1 MAADNEIRNE
11 NNNETV
17 IANEIKSREAAESR
31 ESFDISDDN
40 TENIS
45 KNTPVNSVEIS
56 EVTEE
61 ESKQVENDG
70 NNNKETE
77 TVQTSE
83 DKNDTPNSKSA
94 PVSNDDTKQIDAKS
108 DKDSGSIVQPEPEKE
123 PAKESEKPGTKKN
136 PEEYKPVPREPENR
150 RILQPPVDGVTIDI
164 SGKSCFLNIRRGI
177 SAEDLRLV
185 KRWMEQHKNEL
196 VLENR
201 YNINSVSISVRNG
214 KVAID
219 DSFVEAVKS
228 ISNFNYFEYNTG
240 SIEVADNQS
249 RDILPELFKDA
260 SHIHTWGSTEEL
272 EEMKS
277 GVLVKHLSGVYGK
290 VFSFGTQGSKY
301 NAQKKTFTNRITEI
315 GGLSGIESIN
325 VIQTGAGATVAKE
338 NAFSNN
344 LVDLDENRRE
354 ESLSHARD
362 SHVLT
367 TSYEYTADYGKAFK
381 KLFGFKTEDFAQYV
395 KDINTKTIEELKDSE
410 NVIHKWKK
418 ANEKALDAYARF
430 AGYTKS
436 VTDETG
442 NTVIKSDI
450 DSLMDDIAK
459 DFSRNTV
466 LDVNKLLNTDVVAKA
481 YEIDKNAPDADKTIK
496 AKINELR
503 EECADNTEIA
513 LEIEKRQDLR
523 RLIEI
528 AEAFDREKRL
538 IEEKAREKGK
548 DASKTPAEPTAEK
561 DLANVEN
568 KNREVSDTDAVSI
581 LQDDTDE
588 RSTLEPADGTVVDDT
603 IINEDKKET
612 ETEKSSGQETD
623 GKVDDELS
631 KTVPND
637 GSQIKDDSHVNEVI
651 KDREGEAE
659 IEVETFNIIPRDAEK
674 DDEKTEKTADKEED
688 GKDKKVSITSR
699 IKNDNPDALVNY
711 RRIAWMQSFNRLSSG
726 LYKETRTYRDGRKE
740 VFDNVSRYSDR
751 ENFLASEERDISF
764 EIKTVTVD
772 FRTRQKLESAI
783 RATDANF
790 KAKLAEYNK
799 AEQQSESLEG
809 SKLDKDKET
818 FNELTEKMERLKKE
832 MEKID
837 ANKFFL
843 GKALNDFV
851 NVSSKQIRSV
861 SFEMFRAFC
870 TADRMSE
877 TSLGGTFVNRG
888 NFSAKGAALAGK
900 DWKIVNDPVRT
911 DNMLLHMAGR
921 IEAECAKLYTD
932 FNSMVTNKEFTNK
945 LIKPEEFSKTTD
957 AFAASAAL
965 FESFKKKHDEVIEN
979 KKALESA
986 WDAAFRKA
994 VSDNGEIIDT
1004 TLTYQETSEN
1014 PEFKEAYRRY
1024 KNSMSELMD
1033 MANSTARDLSLAL
1046 KDLGNNIKEEDR
1058 QAVMDNLCGD
1068 DGHVSISYGEKT
1080 VVKDGKEEI
1089 EKIEGYLPMSM
1100 SQRVSLFESMIKNP
1114 EQTFCVGQGTS
1125 HDFGAYAETR
1135 GIKNFVEYTDEAYI
1149 EEFTRGQ
1156 TNAKEAKLEI
1166 RNYLDNLLSQLTDG
1180 ELGNSENMKLEDF
1193 KEEISKRCA
1202 HMAGAEDLISIV
1214 EQKYT
1219 EFDKANAWDK
1229 LYPTFDDYVALQC
1242 ETGIKLKAEWDKKRE
1257 EETKVNA
1264 NPEATSDEKRD
1275 AKLRTEAAKQ
1285 DYEDFKLSRK
1295 TRLSTHMFQNSDN
1308 EKVSADFCYHEK
1320 EKEIFRND
1328 RSTEPLQ
1335 LTSRNGDLTEITGE
1349 DKEIKALSGR
1359 EYWAARWSLMKAG
1372 IKKGMSTFIESFRN
1386 MSVTEAVLQIIL
1398 ANLLLAHKIVSVA
1411 KKGILYAHNSAKAE
1425 TLTGKRAVLGL
1436 FIEGDFEKERDEKGK
1451 VIGLKI
1457 KKEALERVSQAGVSL
1472 YNDGKNGQQ
1481 RFRVDLC
1488 KATGGKRSGSVD
1500 FSIRVVKDLKNAE
1513 LARAIESKLADQQEK
1528 AEAYVRKIDNKRAK
1542 KETRIIDEIE
1552 REKLEMATAK
1562 KEEYLH
1568 KQKKNKIDNQQPR
1581 GQVPGGPPSRSLTM
1595 EKCIP

>member
-1 MAADNEIRNE
+1 MAADNKKRTD
-11 NNNETV
+11 NNGIVAT
-17 IANEIKSREAAESR
+17 NEISSGEVAESR

-45 KNTPVNSVEIS
+45 KNTPVNSDETS
-56 EVTEE
+56 EVTGEE
-61 ESKQVENDG
+61 TNQVENDG
-70 NNNKETE
+70 DTNKKTE
-77 TVQTSE
+77 TGTTGE
-83 DKNDTPNSKSA
+83 AKNDTLDSKSA
-94 PVSNDDTKQIDAKS
+94 SDSNDDTKQGNAKS
-108 DKDSGSIVQPEPEKE
+108 DIDSNSDVQPKPAKEPEK
-123 PAKESEKPGTKKN
+123 PDTKKN

-164 SGKSCFLNIRRGI
+164 SGKACFLNIRRKI

-201 YNINSVSISVRNG
+201 YNINSVSVSVRNG
-214 KVAID
+214 KIAID
-219 DSFVEAVKS
+219 NSFVDAVKS
-228 ISNFNYFEYNTG
+228 ISNFDYFEYNTG

-290 VFSFGTQGSKY
+290 VFSFGTQDSKY
-301 NAQKKTFTNRITEI
+301 NAEKKTFTNRITEI

-367 TSYEYTADYGKAFK
+367 TSYEYTADYGRAFR
-381 KLFGFKTEDFAQYV
+381 KLFDFKTEDFAQYV
-395 KDINTKTIEELKDSE
+395 EDIDTKTIDELKDSE

-418 ANEKALDAYARF
+418 DNEKALDAYARF

-436 VTDETG
+436 VTDENG

-450 DSLMDDIAK
+450 ESLMYDIAK

-466 LDVNKLLNTDVVAKA
+466 LDVNKLLNADVVAKA

-496 AKINELR
+496 DKIDELR
-503 EECADNTEIA
+503 KECADNTGIAFEIG
-513 LEIEKRQDLR
+513 KRQDLR

-538 IEEKAREKGK
+538 IEEKARGKEK
-548 DASKTPAEPTAEK
+548 DDSKTPSEPAAEK
-561 DLANVEN
+561 DLANEEN
-568 KNREVSDTDAVSI
+568 KNREA
-581 LQDDTDE
+581 DTDE
-588 RSTLEPADGTVVDDT
+588 VSTLKPADGTEADDT

-612 ETEKSSGQETD
+612 ETEKSSEQKTD
-623 GKVDDELS
+623 GEADDELS
-631 KTVPND
+631 KKVPD
-637 GSQIKDDSHVNEVI
+637 DASQIKEASHVNEVI

-659 IEVETFNIIPRDAEK
+659 VETSNLTPQDVEKDAEK
-674 DDEKTEKTADKEED
+674 TEQPADKEVD
-688 GKDKKVSITSR
+688 GKDKKVSISSK
-699 IKNDNPDALVNY
+699 IKDDNPDAIVNY
-711 RRIAWMQSFNRLSSG
+711 RRMAWMQSFNRLSSG
-726 LYKETRTYRDGRKE
+726 LYKETRTYKDGRKE

-764 EIKTVTVD
+764 KIKTVTGD

-799 AEQQSESLEG
+799 AVQQSISLAG
-809 SKLDKDKET
+809 SELDKDKET
-818 FNELTEKMERLKKE
+818 FNELTEKMERLNKE

-837 ANKFFL
+837 ANKVFL
-843 GKALNDFV
+843 KKALNDFA

-900 DWKIVNDPVRT
+900 DWKIVNDPIRT

-932 FNSMVTNKEFTNK
+932 FNSMVTNKEFANK
-945 LIKPEEFSKTTD
+945 LVKPEEFSKTTD
-957 AFAASAAL
+957 AFAASTAL
-965 FESFKKKHDEVIEN
+965 FENFKKKHDEVIEN

-986 WDAAFRKA
+986 WDTAFRKA
-994 VSDNGEIIDT
+994 VSDKGGNIDT
-1004 TLTYQETSEN
+1004 SLTYQETSEN

-1033 MANSTARDLSLAL
+1033 MANATARDLSLAL

-1058 QAVMDNLCGD
+1058 QAVLDNLCGD
-1068 DGHVSISYGEKT
+1068 DGHVSISYGEKK
-1080 VVKDGKEEI
+1080 VMKDGKEEI

-1114 EQTFCVGQGTS
+1114 EQTLCVGQGTS

-1149 EEFTRGQ
+1149 EEFTLGQ
-1156 TNAKEAKLEI
+1156 TNAKETKLEI
-1166 RNYLDNLLSQLTDG
+1166 RNYLDNLLTQLTDG
-1180 ELGNSENMKLEDF
+1180 GLGNSENMKLEEF

-1264 NPEATSDEKRD
+1264 NPEATSEEKRD

-1451 VIGLKI
+1451 VVGLKI

-1472 YNDGKNGQQ
+1472 YNDGKSGQQ

-1513 LARAIESKLADQQEK
+1513 HARAIESKLADQQEK
-1528 AEAYVRKIDNKRAK
+1528 AEAYVRKIDNKRAN

-1552 REKLEMATAK
+1552 RKKLEMATDK
-1562 KEEYLH
+1562 KEENSH
-1568 KQKKNKIDNQQPR
+1568 KKKRTKI
-1581 GQVPGGPPSRSLTM
+1581 
-1595 EKCIP
+1595 EKGKEFAK